1 MMYQKVKEVRES
13 RGFTQGEVAERLDIS
28 RQTYAR
34 IESGESDLTLGQ
46 AVKLAKML
54 DLTLADITGEDVRVI
69 ENQSYDIEKYKAI
82 LTQCIK
88 FWSDKDGKITKTK
101 LAKLAYL
108 IDFGWFYEHL
118 DSLTGLSYR
127 KLPLWPVPDAYF
139 RTLEELQN
147 SESIVIEPKGRTQ
160 LIENIGAPTADW
172 LSDEQIAFIRKICE
186 KWRWRNTEEI
196 VKYTHEQ
203 LPWKVCYD
211 GEIIPYELITQ
222 EEPTNVY

>member
-1 MMYQKVKEVRES
+1 MYQKVKEKRES
-13 RGFTQGEVAERLDIS
+13 LWLTQGEVAERLDIS

-34 IESGESDLTLGQ
+34 IESGDSEITLGQ
-46 AVKLAKML
+46 AVKLGKLLNM
-54 DLTLADITGEDVRVI
+54 TLADITWEDIRVI

-108 IDFGWFYEHL
+108 IDFWWFYEHL
-118 DSLTGLSYR
+118 ESLTGLSYR
-127 KLPLWPVPDAYF
+127 KLPQWPVPDAYF

-160 LIENIGAPTADW
+160 LIENIGTPTEDG
-172 LSDEQIAFIRKICE
+172 LSIEQIAFIRRICE
-186 KWRWRNTEEI
+186 KWRWKNTEEI
-196 VKYTHEQ
+196 VNYTHEQ

>member
-88 FWSDKDGKITKTK
+88 F
-101 LAKLAYL
+101 
-108 IDFGWFYEHL
+108 
-118 DSLTGLSYR
+118 
-127 KLPLWPVPDAYF
+127 
-139 RTLEELQN
+139 
-147 SESIVIEPKGRTQ
+147 
-160 LIENIGAPTADW
+160 
-172 LSDEQIAFIRKICE
+172 
-186 KWRWRNTEEI
+186 
-196 VKYTHEQ
+196 
-203 LPWKVCYD
+203 
-211 GEIIPYELITQ
+211 
-222 EEPTNVY
+222 